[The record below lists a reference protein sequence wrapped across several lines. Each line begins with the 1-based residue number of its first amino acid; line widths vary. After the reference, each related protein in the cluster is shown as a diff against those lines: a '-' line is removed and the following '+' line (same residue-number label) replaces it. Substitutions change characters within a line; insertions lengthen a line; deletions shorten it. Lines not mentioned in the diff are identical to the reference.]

1 MSFKI
6 RSMINKIFCNL
17 QFHFDDKCRY
27 VSTNLTKDSTKTES
41 NLSQYIIVKAT
52 KEDYRH
58 VLEVMHTSYY
68 PYEPTCSSLGIGP
81 NLVMDERAMKDMVE
95 GMSLVARMKS
105 GGEIVG
111 ACINCSLHPWDPDQT
126 EKLALSCKCSKLKT
140 LLLFY
145 AHVTRSPDLWKSY
158 GVERVF
164 EMAYLFVK
172 PEHRR
177 KGIPLRLMEHSQ
189 TVARNK
195 CFHVMRCDATNV
207 ATAKLCEKL
216 GMRLVDEIPYSSFL
230 GKTFEPVFETSPV
243 NNSVKIYVD
252 DNFET
257 VKTPTDIDKDI
268 EKGHT
273 TPTK

>member
-6 RSMINKIFCNL
+6 RSVSNKIFCNL
-17 QFHFDDKCRY
+17 RCQFHDNRTH
-27 VSTNLTKDSTKTES
+27 VSTNVTKDSTEKEN
-41 NLSQYIIVKAT
+41 NLSQYLIVKAT
-52 KEDYRH
+52 KEDYRP
-58 VLEVMHTSYY
+58 VLEMMHTSYY

-95 GMSLVARMKS
+95 GMSLVARLKTD
-105 GGEIVG
+105 GEIVG

-126 EKLALSCKCSKLKT
+126 EKLAFSCKCTKLKT

-158 GVERVF
+158 HVKKVF

-189 TVARNK
+189 TIARNK
-195 CFHVMRCDATNV
+195 CFRVMRCDATNV
-207 ATAKLCEKL
+207 ATARLCEKL
-216 GMRLVDEIPYSSFL
+216 GMRLVDEISYSSFL
-230 GKTFEPVFETSPV
+230 GKSFEPVFETSSP
-243 NNSVKIYVD
+243 NKSVKIYVD
-252 DNFET
+252 DDLET
-257 VKTPTDIDKDI
+257 VKGPTDIDKNI
-268 EKGHT
+268 QKGHT